1 MKRAVPS
8 VRTRG
13 GSSSPSGTS
22 VSMAL
27 VSATWSFGFDR
38 GGFHTVEATVVGLV
52 WPGVRRGITCLE
64 SNKLI
69 A

>member
-1 MKRAVPS
+1 
-8 VRTRG
+8 
-13 GSSSPSGTS
+13 
-22 VSMAL
+22 MAL